1 MGCASSVVMTHH
13 IRIGLVGILTTAL
26 FAASL
31 GCSFSNSSESS
42 SDSSTSFSKS
52 SNSSSDEKSTS
63 FQQDVQH
70 YTAAYVAAGG
80 QGDDAF
86 LSGLG
91 DLARKRGISDWEAER
106 GTWEAI
112 GRGLAQ
118 AEVPAP
124 QRIAYAQVWAA
135 GDADKRD
142 ALDRGYEASR

>member
-1 MGCASSVVMTHH
+1 MTNH
-13 IRIGLVGILTTAL
+13 IRLGLVGITATTL
-26 FAASL
+26 LAASL

-52 SNSSSDEKSTS
+52 SNSSSGEKSAS

-70 YTAAYVAAGG
+70 YTAAYAAAGG
-80 QGDDAF
+80 KGNDAF

-91 DLARKRGISDWEAER
+91 DLARKRGVSDWEAER
-106 GTWEAI
+106 GTWESI

-118 AEVPAP
+118 AEISDA
-124 QRIAYAQVWAA
+124 QRIAYAQVWVA